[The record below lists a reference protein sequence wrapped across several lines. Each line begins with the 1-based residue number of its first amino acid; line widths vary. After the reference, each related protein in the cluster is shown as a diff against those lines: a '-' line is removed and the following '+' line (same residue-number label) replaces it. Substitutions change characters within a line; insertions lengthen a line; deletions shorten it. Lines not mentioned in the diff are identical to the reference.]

1 MSFAH
6 LINAPFTMVPTSALR
21 EGDLIRNNGCIMH
34 INAVVESEAHA
45 PDENGPVFWSKA
57 TVVHRFN
64 GTIPLG
70 WLDRD
75 ENGDRTLWTVQGN
88 DLAKWARIEE
98 GEKA

>member
-1 MSFAH
+1 MSLEH
-6 LINAPFTMVPTSALR
+6 LIDAPVTMVPTSALR
-21 EGDLIRNNGCIMH
+21 EGDLIRNNGCIMR
-34 INAVVESEAHA
+34 INEVPESEGHA
-45 PDENGPVFWSKA
+45 PDGNGAVYWYKA
-57 TVVHRFN
+57 TILHRFN